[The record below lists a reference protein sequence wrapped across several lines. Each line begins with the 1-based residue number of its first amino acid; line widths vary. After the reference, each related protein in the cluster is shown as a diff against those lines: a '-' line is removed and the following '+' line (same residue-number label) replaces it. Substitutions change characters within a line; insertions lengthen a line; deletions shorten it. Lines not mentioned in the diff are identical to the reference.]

1 MHTPGFGTNT
11 GSACT
16 LRRSQVMAEHRV
28 LAVSGS
34 DHSFEGQ
41 LPKLQK
47 LRKYFGKILWEA
59 MQIRVEGV
67 QVCPLGFN
75 TKYTDGVKPKNYIK
89 CVHFMLRVRACLR
102 VCVFACVCVCVCTWS
117 ASASVGYGNK
127 WAWFVDIRVPPQPR
141 KVGSRVQG
149 RPPGR

>member
-1 MHTPGFGTNT
+1 M
-11 GSACT
+11 
-16 LRRSQVMAEHRV
+16 VEHRV

-67 QVCPLGFN
+67 QACPLGFN
-75 TKYTDGVKPKNYIK
+75 TMYTDGVKERFELKDYPQ
-89 CVHFMLRVRACLR
+89 LRFQKAEKVATTVTEKFGKHHDDAGCIVMRQVR
-102 VCVFACVCVCVCTWS
+102 
-117 ASASVGYGNK
+117 
-127 WAWFVDIRVPPQPR
+127 
-141 KVGSRVQG
+141 
-149 RPPGR
+149 